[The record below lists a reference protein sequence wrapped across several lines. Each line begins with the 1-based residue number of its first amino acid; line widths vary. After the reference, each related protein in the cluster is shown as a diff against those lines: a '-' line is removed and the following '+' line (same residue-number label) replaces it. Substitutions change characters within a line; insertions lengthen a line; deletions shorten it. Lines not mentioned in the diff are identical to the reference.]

1 MTEIRSNESV
11 LIEVLELKGLRVVD
25 IGSGAGEKV
34 RYMTRQGASVT
45 GLECGELQLEKARSF
60 PPEGNE
66 VYLEGVGQ
74 ELPFEDASFDV
85 ATFFNSLHHV
95 PVEHMAD
102 ALVEA
107 MRVVKP
113 AGTVYVAEPI
123 ASGRG
128 FELHAP
134 IDDETSVRSSAYD
147 VIRNAATHGLTQVR
161 EIFYDTV
168 YHYENFAAFKDQ
180 MIRIDP
186 TRSAPFEAT
195 EDELRST
202 FERLGIPDEQ
212 GIRFDQPMRVNVLEK
227 G

>member
-1 MTEIRSNESV
+1 MAEILSNESV
-11 LIEVLELKGLRVVD
+11 LNEALDLKGLRVVD
-25 IGSGAGEKV
+25 IGSGAGEMV

-45 GLECGELQLEKARSF
+45 GLECGELQLEKARSY
-60 PPEGNE
+60 PPEGDE

-74 ELPFEDASFDV
+74 EQPFDDDSFDV
-85 ATFFNSLHHV
+85 VTFFNSLHHV
-95 PVEHMAD
+95 PVEHMAG
-102 ALVEA
+102 ALAEA
-107 MRVVKP
+107 MRVVKS
-113 AGTVYVAEPI
+113 AGTVYVGEPI

-128 FELHAP
+128 FELNAP

-147 VIRNAATHGLTQVR
+147 AIQNAASHGLLQVR

-168 YHYENFAAFKDQ
+168 YHYENFAAFKDN

-186 TRSAPFEAT
+186 TRRTPFEAM
-195 EDELRST
+195 EDDLCIA

-212 GIRFDQPMRVNVLEK
+212 GIRFDQPMRVNVLKK

>member
-11 LIEVLELKGLRVVD
+11 LNEVLDLKGLKMVD
-25 IGSGAGEKV
+25 IGSGAGEMV

-45 GLECGELQLEKARSF
+45 GLECGALQLEKANSF
-60 PPEGNE
+60 SPEGDE

-74 ELPFEDASFDV
+74 ELPFNDGVFDAV
-85 ATFFNSLHHV
+85 TFFNSLHHV
-95 PVEHMAD
+95 PVEHMAG
-102 ALVEA
+102 ALAEA
-107 MRVVKP
+107 MRVVKS
-113 AGTVYVAEPI
+113 AGTVYVGEPI

-147 VIRNAATHGLTQVR
+147 AIQNAAAHGLMQAR

-168 YHYENFAAFKDQ
+168 YHYENFAAFKDE

-186 TRSAPFEAT
+186 TRRAPFEAM
-195 EDELRST
+195 EDELRDT
-202 FERLGIPDEQ
+202 FERLGVPDEQ

>member
-1 MTEIRSNESV
+1 MSEIRSNEAV
-11 LIEVLELKGLRVVD
+11 LNQALNLKGLRVLD

-60 PPEGNE
+60 PPEGDE

-74 ELPFEDASFDV
+74 EQPFEDDSFDV
-85 ATFFNSLHHV
+85 VAFFNSLHHV
-95 PVEHMAD
+95 PVEHMAG
-102 ALVEA
+102 ALAEA

-134 IDDETSVRSSAYD
+134 IDDETSVRSCAYD
-147 VIRNAATHGLTQVR
+147 AIRNAAIHGLTQVQ

-168 YHYENFAAFKDQ
+168 YHYENFADFKDE

-186 TRSAPFEAT
+186 TRRAPFEAN
-195 EDELRST
+195 EDGLRSA
-202 FERLGIPDEQ
+202 FERLGIADEK